1 MPDVSGMM
9 PGAAQPD
16 LRARLDAVKARLVF
30 GEVAV
35 ALGLKGCSRDGWEC
49 PACRTHGSV
58 RERTGG
64 QGARCTMK
72 DCGKGYDLAGLVMTA
87 RGLSAL
93 QAATFLERVVEEK
106 LARGN
111 PKAPGL
117 FDGLTGGEA

>member
-1 MPDVSGMM
+1 MIA
-9 PGAAQPD
+9 PGARPILVD
-16 LRARLDAVKARLVF
+16 LRTRLDAAKAQLVF
-30 GEVAV
+30 GEAAV
-35 ALGLKGCSRDGWEC
+35 ALGLKGSSRDGWAC
-49 PACRTHGSV
+49 PHCHTEGAV

-72 DCGKGYDLAGLVMTA
+72 GCDKGYDIAGLVMTA
-87 RGLSAL
+87 RGISAL

-117 FDGLTGGEA
+117 FEGLTGGET

>member
-1 MPDVSGMM
+1 MIAPVARSIVV
-9 PGAAQPD
+9 D
-16 LRARLDAVKARLVF
+16 LRARLDAVKAQLVF

-35 ALGLKGCSRDGWEC
+35 ALNLKGSSRDGWCC
-49 PACRTHGSV
+49 PFCHTEGSV

-72 DCGKGYDLAGLVMTA
+72 GCDKGYDLAGLVMTA
-87 RGLSAL
+87 RGISAM

-117 FDGLTGGEA
+117 FDKLAGGET

>member
-1 MPDVSGMM
+1 MSAPSGR
-9 PGAAQPD
+9 PILID
-16 LRARLDAVKARLVF
+16 LRARFDAVKSRLVF

-35 ALGLKGCSRDGWEC
+35 ALGLKGSSRDGWTC
-49 PACRTHGSV
+49 PACHTEGAV

-87 RGLSAL
+87 RGISAL
-93 QAATFLERVVEEK
+93 QSATYLERVVEEK

-117 FDGLTGGEA
+117 FEGLTGGET